1 MSYAILKEIRQAE
14 AQAEE
19 TRRAAI
25 AKARQIVDDAQAE
38 CYRLVSEARQAGE
51 QEAKTLLAGAEQA
64 VRGETEQMEARTK
77 KEREAL
83 VEMTKP
89 KMEKAA
95 AAVAERIVG
104 V

>member
-38 CYRLVSEARQAGE
+38 
-51 QEAKTLLAGAEQA
+51 
-64 VRGETEQMEARTK
+64 
-77 KEREAL
+77 
-83 VEMTKP
+83 
-89 KMEKAA
+89 
-95 AAVAERIVG
+95 
-104 V
+104 